1 MLRAYVIL
9 ANKELQQL
17 TSPYE
22 ILAAA
27 TVLHVDM
34 CHWHGSAYIYDAN
47 ISKGPTSL
55 VSNLQG

>member
-1 MLRAYVIL
+1 M

-22 ILAAA
+22 ILTAA

-34 CHWHGSAYIYDAN
+34 RHWHESANIYDAN
-47 ISKGPTSL
+47 MFKGPTSL